1 MTVKAGDIVTVAGH
15 TVLQR
20 LQTQGLTNAKI
31 PMFTAREIGNDLVV
45 DKVPQEPDF
54 TFSLESLA
62 VDNSIEAILHGGVST
77 GPAPDQ
83 GAGQADPEGT
93 EYPWQSSQMINIIS
107 PWKDPESFASGNV
120 VAGHIIPGYFPS
132 KLSYKFG
139 VTENATMTAE
149 LRGGMFYYGD
159 GMAPTEDVIV
169 GVGGT
174 QAYDTAEPA
183 VDYRIGGVLGSTFRA
198 ALGVVVNGAWMVEG
212 EDYTV
217 TGGGEKAAATTLTVT
232 FTNLTIKTGDQ
243 IRVAYFTPNAHSYP
257 DTVHESSLVL
267 PGAVRGRNICMSV
280 ASGGSDTWQRVFG
293 VQTFTLDASFD
304 ITPEREL
311 CNDELIG
318 FTVNGTDCTGTL
330 TIHAKDYN
338 AFFLFIKQS
347 TGLNTDQ
354 EVIGF
359 LNLNPMKLKIEIQ
372 DPRDPGTVLKTL
384 YVPDARFDIPAT
396 PARVNAVVDF
406 SMSFESPTGT
416 YSAFKGAAA
425 V

>member
-31 PMFTAREIGNDLVV
+31 PIFTAREIGNDLVV

-54 TFSLESLA
+54 TFSMESLA

-77 GPAPDQ
+77 GPAPNQ
-83 GAGQADPEGT
+83 GAGQADPDGT
-93 EYPWQSSQMINIIS
+93 EYTWQSSQMINILS
-107 PWKDPESFASGNV
+107 PWKDPERFASGNV

-132 KLSYKFG
+132 KISYKFG
-139 VTENATMTAE
+139 VTENATTTAE

-159 GMAPTEDVIV
+159 GMAPTEDVFV
-169 GVGGT
+169 GATGT
-174 QAYDTAEPA
+174 QDYVTAEPA
-183 VDYRIGGVLGSTFRA
+183 VQYRVGGVLGTTFRA

-217 TGGGEKAAATTLTVT
+217 AGGGEKAAAAPITVT
-232 FTNLTIKTGDQ
+232 FTNYTVKTNDQ
-243 IRVAYFTPNAHSYP
+243 IRVAYFTTNAHSYP
-257 DTVHESSLVL
+257 DTVHEDSIVL
-267 PGAVRGRNICMSV
+267 PGAVRGRNICVSV
-280 ASGGSDTWQRVFG
+280 ASGGGSSWQRVFG
-293 VQTFTLDASFD
+293 IQTFTLDASFD

-338 AFFLFIKQS
+338 AFFLFLRQS
-347 TGLNTDQ
+347 TGLDTDQ

-359 LNLNPMKLKIEIQ
+359 INRNPMKLKIEIQ
-372 DPRDPGTVLKTL
+372 DPRNPGSVLKTL
-384 YVPDARFDIPAT
+384 YVPDAVFDIPAT

-406 SMSFESPTGT
+406 SLNFDSLVGT
-416 YSAFKGAAA
+416 YSAFKGEAAI
-425 V
+425 